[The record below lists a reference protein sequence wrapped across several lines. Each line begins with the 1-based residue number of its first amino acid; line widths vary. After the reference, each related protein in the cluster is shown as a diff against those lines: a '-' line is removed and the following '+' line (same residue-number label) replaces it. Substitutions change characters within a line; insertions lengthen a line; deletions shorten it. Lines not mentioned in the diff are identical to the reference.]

1 MKALYIITGASKGI
15 GEALA
20 NQLEQDSNN
29 EVLRLARTNPNALPN
44 LITVDLTDET
54 ASVKVMTDW
63 LKPRLEIAKSVT
75 LINNAGTVEPMG
87 IVGKINASQ
96 LLQALMLN
104 VGVVIALTS
113 AFVTL
118 TDNFDG
124 QKFVMNIS
132 SGAGRNAYEGWG
144 VYCATKAA
152 VDRFTEVL
160 MKEQSIKANPVKVTS
175 IAPGIIDTGMQSII
189 RSHSEEYFPNVDR
202 FIDYKNTGKL
212 SSPEATAAALINY
225 LHSEKMGTFAIT
237 DIRD

>member
-1 MKALYIITGASKGI
+1 MQSLYIVTGASKGI

-20 NQLEQDSNN
+20 NQLEQDNNN

-54 ASVKVMTDW
+54 ASVKMMTDW
-63 LKPRLEIAKSVT
+63 LNPRLLTAKSVT

-87 IVGKINASQ
+87 VVGKINISR
-96 LLQALMLN
+96 LSHALMLN
-104 VGVVIALTS
+104 IGAVIALTS
-113 AFVTL
+113 AFVEL
-118 TDNFDG
+118 TDNFNG

-132 SGAGRNAYEGWG
+132 SGAGRKSYEGWG

-152 VDRFTEVL
+152 VDRFIEVL
-160 MKEQSIKANPVKVTS
+160 VREQSTKANPVKATS
-175 IAPGIIDTGMQSII
+175 IAPGIIDTDMQSII
-189 RSHSEEYFPNVDR
+189 RCHSEECFPNVDR

-212 SSPEATAAALINY
+212 STPKATAAALIGY
-225 LHSEKMGTFAIT
+225 LHSEKMGTCAIT

>member
-1 MKALYIITGASKGI
+1 MKALYIVTGASKGI

-29 EVLRLARTNPNALPN
+29 EVLRLARTNPKALSN

-63 LKPRLEIAKSVT
+63 LNSRLATAISVT

-87 IVGKINASQ
+87 VVGKINVSQ
-96 LLQALMLN
+96 LSQALMLN
-104 VGVVIALTS
+104 IGAVIALTS
-113 AFVTL
+113 AFVEL
-118 TDNFDG
+118 TDDFNG

-160 MKEQSIKANPVKVTS
+160 MKEQSTKTNPVKVTS
-175 IAPGIIDTGMQSII
+175 IAPGIIDTEMQSTI

-212 SSPEATAAALINY
+212 SSPETTAAALINY

>member
-20 NQLEQDSNN
+20 NQLEQDNNN
-29 EVLRLARTNPNALPN
+29 EVLRLARTNPNALSN
-44 LITVDLTDET
+44 LITVDLTDEAT
-54 ASVKVMTDW
+54 SVKVMTDW
-63 LKPRLEIAKSVT
+63 LNSRLAKVTSVT

-87 IVGKINASQ
+87 VVGKINASE
-96 LLQALMLN
+96 LSQALMLN
-104 VGVVIALTS
+104 VGAVIALTS
-113 AFVTL
+113 SFVEL
-118 TDNFDG
+118 TDSFNG

-160 MKEQSIKANPVKVTS
+160 VKEQSTKANPIKATS
-175 IAPGIIDTGMQSII
+175 IAPGIIDTDMQSVI

>member
-1 MKALYIITGASKGI
+1 MTALYIVTGASKGI

-20 NQLEQDSNN
+20 SQLETAGH
-29 EVLRLARTNPNALPN
+29 EVLRLARTNPKSLSN
-44 LITVDLTDET
+44 LITVDLTNSS
-54 ASVKVMTDW
+54 ASIVAMTDW
-63 LKPRLEIAKSVT
+63 LKPCLATASSVT

-87 IVGKINASQ
+87 VVGKIDDQQ
-96 LLQALMLN
+96 LIQALMLN
-104 VGVVIALTS
+104 VGAVISLTN

-118 TDNFDG
+118 TDDFNG

-160 MKEQSIKANPVKVTS
+160 IKEQATKVNPVKATS
-175 IAPGIIDTGMQSII
+175 IAPGIIDTDMQSTI
-189 RSHSEEYFPNVDR
+189 RSSTEELFPNLER

-212 SSPEATAAALINY
+212 SSPEATATALLQY
-225 LHSEKMGTFAIT
+225 LASDKMGITAIT

>member
-1 MKALYIITGASKGI
+1 MKALYIVTGASKGI

-20 NQLEQDSNN
+20 NQLEQDNNN
-29 EVLRLARTNPNALPN
+29 EVLRLARTNPNVLAN

-54 ASVKVMTDW
+54 ASVKVMSDW
-63 LKPRLEIAKSVT
+63 LNPRLATAQSVT

-87 IVGKINASQ
+87 VVGKINASQ
-96 LLQALMLN
+96 LSQALMLN
-104 VGVVIALTS
+104 IGAVIALTS
-113 AFVTL
+113 AFVEL
-118 TDNFDG
+118 TDDFNG

-160 MKEQSIKANPVKVTS
+160 MKEQSTKTNPVKVTS
-175 IAPGIIDTGMQSII
+175 IAPGIIDTEMQSTI

>member
-1 MKALYIITGASKGI
+1 MTALYIVTGASKGI

-20 NQLEQDSNN
+20 NQLEAANHQ
-29 EVLRLARTNPNALPN
+29 VLRLARTNPKSLSN
-44 LITVDLTDET
+44 LISVDLTNSS
-54 ASVKVMTDW
+54 ASIAAMTDW
-63 LKPRLEIAKSVT
+63 LKPRLDNASSVT

-87 IVGKINASQ
+87 IVGKIDESA
-96 LLQALMLN
+96 LIQALMLN
-104 VGVVIALTS
+104 VGAVISLTNAFVALTDE
-113 AFVTL
+113 FK
-118 TDNFDG
+118 G

-160 MKEQSIKANPVKVTS
+160 MKEQSMKTNPVKVTS
-175 IAPGIIDTGMQSII
+175 IAPGIIDTDMQSTI
-189 RSHSEEYFPNVDR
+189 RSSTEELFPNLER

-212 SSPEATAAALINY
+212 SSPEATAAALLRY
-225 LHSEKMGTFAIT
+225 LASDKMGITAIT

>member
-1 MKALYIITGASKGI
+1 MTALYIITGASKGI

-29 EVLRLARTNPNALPN
+29 EVLRLARTNPKTLPN

-54 ASVKVMTDW
+54 ASVKVITDW
-63 LKPRLEIAKSVT
+63 LNPRLVTAKSVT

-87 IVGKINASQ
+87 VVGKINGSQ
-96 LLQALMLN
+96 LSQALMLN
-104 VGVVIALTS
+104 VGAVIALTS
-113 AFVTL
+113 VFVEL
-118 TDNFDG
+118 TDNFNG

-160 MKEQSIKANPVKVTS
+160 MKEQSTKANPVKATS
-175 IAPGIIDTGMQSII
+175 IAPGIIDTDMQSTI

-212 SSPEATAAALINY
+212 SSPESTAAALLSY
-225 LHSEKMGTFAIT
+225 LHSEKMGNFAIT

>member
-1 MKALYIITGASKGI
+1 MKALYIVTGASKGI

-20 NQLEQDSNN
+20 NQLEQDNNN
-29 EVLRLARTNPNALPN
+29 EVLRLSRTNPNVLAN

-54 ASVKVMTDW
+54 ASVKVMSDW
-63 LKPRLEIAKSVT
+63 LNPRLATAQSVT

-87 IVGKINASQ
+87 VVGKINASQ
-96 LLQALMLN
+96 LSQALMLN
-104 VGVVIALTS
+104 IGAVIALTS
-113 AFVTL
+113 AFVEL
-118 TDNFDG
+118 TDDFNG

-160 MKEQSIKANPVKVTS
+160 MKEQSTKTNPVKVTS
-175 IAPGIIDTGMQSII
+175 IAPGIIDTEMQSTI

>member
-20 NQLEQDSNN
+20 NQLEQDSNH

-63 LKPRLEIAKSVT
+63 LNPRLATATSVT

-96 LLQALMLN
+96 LSQALMLN
-104 VGVVIALTS
+104 IGAVIALTS
-113 AFVTL
+113 AFVEL
-118 TDNFDG
+118 TDNFNG

-160 MKEQSIKANPVKVTS
+160 MKEQSTKKNPVKVTS
-175 IAPGIIDTGMQSII
+175 IAPGIIDTDMQSTI

>member
-29 EVLRLARTNPNALPN
+29 EVLRLARTNPNALQN
-44 LITVDLTDET
+44 LITVDLTDAT

-63 LKPRLEIAKSVT
+63 LSSRLATATSVT

-87 IVGKINASQ
+87 VVGKINASQ
-96 LLQALMLN
+96 LSQALMLN
-104 VGVVIALTS
+104 VGAVIALTS
-113 AFVTL
+113 AFVEL
-118 TDNFDG
+118 TDNFNG
-124 QKFVMNIS
+124 QKLVMNIS

-160 MKEQSIKANPVKVTS
+160 VKEQSTKTNPVKATS
-175 IAPGIIDTGMQSII
+175 IAPGIIDTGMQSTI

>member
-29 EVLRLARTNPNALPN
+29 EVLRLARTNPNALSN
-44 LITVDLTDET
+44 LISVDLTDET

-63 LKPRLEIAKSVT
+63 LSSRLAAAKSVT

-87 IVGKINASQ
+87 VVGKINASQ
-96 LLQALMLN
+96 LSQALMLN
-104 VGVVIALTS
+104 VGAVIALTS
-113 AFVTL
+113 VFVEL
-118 TDNFDG
+118 TDNFNG

-160 MKEQSIKANPVKVTS
+160 MNEQSTKINPVKVTS
-175 IAPGIIDTGMQSII
+175 IAPGIIDTDMQSTI

-212 SSPEATAAALINY
+212 STPEVTAAALINY